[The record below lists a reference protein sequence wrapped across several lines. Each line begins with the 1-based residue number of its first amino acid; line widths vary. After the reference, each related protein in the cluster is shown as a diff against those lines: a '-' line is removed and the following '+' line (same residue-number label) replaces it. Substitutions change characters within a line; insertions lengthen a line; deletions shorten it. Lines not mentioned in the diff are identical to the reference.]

1 MSQRQ
6 FGVAIE
12 PIAEEKI
19 GRVVFAGLVAARVNI
34 QEASHQY
41 ADVADSGG
49 SILES
54 KPSGSAQILW
64 RRNATQQGEQWAVVR
79 LGNVDSI
86 PLVRFQLTESLSEF
100 GSAAATITSSGPSN
114 GTAITVSDW
123 AGNYAESG
131 DKGIAWQSGNNYYVI
146 EIKAI
151 ASDSPGA
158 PVSIVRFTLTDNISL
173 SSNTAPATI
182 VSSGSDNGTA
192 ITVNDWCRSGGMA
205 GDRGIAW
212 KVSGNVYYILELTKP
227 RQFLTARISS
237 AFEFTDACPD
247 GPYDLTGIVGVDR
260 EWDNSQAAP
269 KAHNPLKI
277 KVWNDCKV
285 KLQFNAV
292 ENRWEIIAATSDK
305 LVHGI
310 EIYKS
315 PSAAPECKLR
325 ELQFDGWQNW
335 GDPNWVTE
343 VIVSGT
349 APNQALRYKTFCTP
363 AASSGALIVEIR
375 NTCP

>member
-1 MSQRQ
+1 
-6 FGVAIE
+6 
-12 PIAEEKI
+12 
-19 GRVVFAGLVAARVNI
+19 
-34 QEASHQY
+34 
-41 ADVADSGG
+41 
-49 SILES
+49 
-54 KPSGSAQILW
+54 
-64 RRNATQQGEQWAVVR
+64 
-79 LGNVDSI
+79 
-86 PLVRFQLTESLSEF
+86 
-100 GSAAATITSSGPSN
+100 
-114 GTAITVSDW
+114 
-123 AGNYAESG
+123 
-131 DKGIAWQSGNNYYVI
+131 
-146 EIKAI
+146 
-151 ASDSPGA
+151 
-158 PVSIVRFTLTDNISL
+158 
-173 SSNTAPATI
+173 
-182 VSSGSDNGTA
+182 
-192 ITVNDWCRSGGMA
+192 MA